1 MLSFFTPRKAP
12 LLFSTN
18 RLEFF
23 MTQSSS
29 SLRWASALLGLAALT
44 ASGTALAAKDVV
56 LSIGYQP
63 ETLDPYNT
71 NTTITTAVTKSF
83 YEGLFQFDKDLKVQ
97 NVLAESY
104 EVSKDGLVYTIKLRT
119 GVKFHDGTDFNA
131 EAVKVTLDRVL
142 NQDNK
147 LLRNNQFNRVGKVEA
162 VSASTVRI
170 TLKEP
175 FGPFIN
181 SLAHASAAMI
191 SPAALKKWGNK
202 DIAFHPVGTGPFEFV
217 EWKQTDAVKARKFDG
232 YWKKGYP
239 KIDTIAWKPVL
250 ENNTRAAM
258 LQTGEADFAFPI
270 PYEQADLLK
279 KSDKLE
285 VVASPSIV
293 TRFLGFNMLQ
303 KPFDNPKVRE
313 AIGYAVNKEALAKVA
328 FGGYAFP
335 AEGVVPQGVKFAD
348 KMAPVPYDIKKAK
361 QLLTEAGYPDGFESV
376 LWGLYASTT
385 TQKAIQFLQQQLA
398 QVGIKLQV
406 QALEVGQRN
415 EWVEAWADP
424 ATAKV
429 RMYYTGWSSSTGEAD
444 WALRPLFA
452 GEAWAPK
459 LANYSYYKNDLVDG
473 NIAKALVT
481 VDDNE
486 KAALYK
492 AAQEQIRK
500 DLPRIPL
507 VTDQNLSARAKRLS
521 GVFVMPDG
529 NINFDAIAVS
539 N

>member
-1 MLSFFTPRKAP
+1 MKPT
-12 LLFSTN
+12 
-18 RLEFF
+18 
-23 MTQSSS
+23 SSS
-29 SLRWASALLGLAALT
+29 TRWASALLGLAALA
-44 ASGTALAAKDVV
+44 ASGTALAANDAV
-56 LSIGYQP
+56 LSIGWQP

-97 NVLAESY
+97 NVLAEGY
-104 EVSKDGLVYTIKLRT
+104 EVSKDGLVYTIKLRQ

-131 EAVKVTLDRVL
+131 EAVKFVLDRVL

-147 LLRNNQFNRVGKVEA
+147 LLRYNQFNRVSKVEA
-162 VSASTVRI
+162 VNPSTVRI

-191 SPAALKKWGNK
+191 SPTALKKWGNK

-217 EWKQTDAVKARKFDG
+217 EWKQTEAVKGKKFDG

-239 KIDTIAWKPVL
+239 KVDTITWKPVL
-250 ENNTRAAM
+250 ENNTRSAM
-258 LQTGEADFAFPI
+258 LQTGEADFAFPV

-279 KSDKLE
+279 KSEKLE
-285 VVASPSIV
+285 VVATPSII
-293 TRFLGFNMLQ
+293 TRFLSFNVLQ
-303 KPFDNPKVRE
+303 KPYDNPKVRE

-335 AEGVVPQGVKFAD
+335 AQGVVPQGVKFAE
-348 KMAPVPYDIKKAK
+348 KMAPVPYDPKKARE
-361 QLLTEAGYPDGFESV
+361 LLKEAGYPDGFESV
-376 LWGLYASTT
+376 LWSGYNNTT
-385 TQKAIQFLQQQLA
+385 SQKVIQFVQQQLA

-406 QALEVGQRN
+406 QALEVGQRT
-415 EWVEAWADP
+415 EWVDAWPDP
-424 ATAKV
+424 KTAKV
-429 RMYYTGWSSSTGEAD
+429 RMYYIGWSSSTGEAD

-452 GEAWAPK
+452 SEAWAPK
-459 LANYSYYKNDLVDG
+459 LNNVSFYKNDEVDAA
-473 NIAKALVT
+473 IAKALVT

-500 DLPRIPL
+500 DLPRLPL
-507 VTDQNLSARAKRLS
+507 VTELNVSAHAKRLS
-521 GVFVMPDG
+521 GVHVMPDG
-529 NINFDAIAVS
+529 NINVDEISVR
-539 N
+539 

>member
-1 MLSFFTPRKAP
+1 MKPT
-12 LLFSTN
+12 
-18 RLEFF
+18 
-23 MTQSSS
+23 SSS
-29 SLRWASALLGLAALT
+29 TRWASALLGLAALA
-44 ASGTALAAKDVV
+44 ASGTVLAANDAV
-56 LSIGYQP
+56 LSIGFQP

-97 NVLAESY
+97 NVLAEGY
-104 EVSKDGLVYTIKLRT
+104 EVSKDGLVYTIKLRQ

-131 EAVKVTLDRVL
+131 EAVKFVLDRVL

-147 LLRNNQFNRVGKVEA
+147 LLRYNQFNRVSKVEA
-162 VSASTVRI
+162 VNPSTVRI

-191 SPAALKKWGNK
+191 SPTALKKWGNK

-217 EWKQTDAVKARKFDG
+217 EWKQTEAVKGKKFDG

-239 KIDTIAWKPVL
+239 KVDTITWKPVL
-250 ENNTRAAM
+250 ENNTRSAM
-258 LQTGEADFAFPI
+258 LQTGEADFAFPV

-279 KSDKLE
+279 KSEKLE
-285 VVASPSIV
+285 VVATPSII
-293 TRFLGFNMLQ
+293 TRFLSFNVLQ
-303 KPFDNPKVRE
+303 KPYDNPKVRE

-335 AEGVVPQGVKFAD
+335 AQGVVPQGVKFAE
-348 KMAPVPYDIKKAK
+348 KMAPVPYDPKKARE
-361 QLLTEAGYPDGFESV
+361 LLKEAGYPDGFESV
-376 LWGLYASTT
+376 LWSGYNNTT
-385 TQKAIQFLQQQLA
+385 SQKVIQFVQQQLA

-406 QALEVGQRN
+406 QALEVGQRT
-415 EWVEAWADP
+415 EWVDAWPDP
-424 ATAKV
+424 KTAKV
-429 RMYYTGWSSSTGEAD
+429 RMYYIGWSSSTGEAD

-452 GEAWAPK
+452 SEAWAPK
-459 LANYSYYKNDLVDG
+459 LNNVSFYKNDEVDAA
-473 NIAKALVT
+473 IAKALVT

-500 DLPRIPL
+500 DLPRLPL
-507 VTDQNLSARAKRLS
+507 VTELNVSAHAKRLS
-521 GVFVMPDG
+521 GVHVMPDG
-529 NINFDAIAVS
+529 NINVDEISVR
-539 N
+539 